1 MSGQEIKEKKVYKYP
16 KEQIQN
22 YNNTFKDK
30 HKDVLIT
37 CDICFSTYSA
47 LNKSYHPRS
56 KRHSIAVAILQSLS
70 TTKASH
76 GKAESAQ
83 EMEHKGGI

>member
-1 MSGQEIKEKKVYKYP
+1 MSDQEIKQKKVYKYP

-30 HKDVLIT
+30 HKDILIT
-37 CDICFSTYSA
+37 CDICFSTYSS

-56 KRHSIAVAILQSLS
+56 KRHSIAVAILQSLC
-70 TTKASH
+70 TTRASPETA
-76 GKAESAQ
+76 GSVQ
-83 EMEHKGGI
+83 EMEHKGDI

>member
-1 MSGQEIKEKKVYKYP
+1 MSDQEIKEKKKYNYP
-16 KEQIQN
+16 KEQIKN

-37 CDICFSTYSA
+37 CDICLSTYSA

-56 KRHSIAVAILQSLS
+56 KRHSIAIAILQSLC
-70 TTKASH
+70 TPTASH
-76 GKAESAQ
+76 GTAESAQ
-83 EMEHKGGI
+83 EMEHKGDI

>member
-1 MSGQEIKEKKVYKYP
+1 MSDKEIKEKKVYKYP

-30 HKDVLIT
+30 HKDILIT
-37 CDICFSTYSA
+37 CDICFSTYSS

-56 KRHSIAVAILQSLS
+56 KRHSIAVAILQSLC
-70 TTKASH
+70 TTKVNPE
-76 GKAESAQ
+76 KAESAP
-83 EMEHKGGI
+83 KVDDKVSV